1 MKITSIDIQAINSP
15 DAITLS
21 FRDPK
26 SINPYN
32 IKSIL
37 GLDADSIVPQYY
49 GSPGGSTYY
58 SLALDKRVITMQIG
72 LNPSFSNGKSYSQLR
87 DEFYKKIYSSR
98 YGKLKLIFKEGNS
111 AVATISGFISKFEAP
126 LFDQVPQL
134 NLTIECNEP
143 MLKAVEPVTIYTPDL
158 NPYNTLI
165 SDNKSTSPH
174 GFSFKM
180 QISSAV
186 SLPSLTIIDP
196 TDTWFFSMAPTG
208 GFINQ
213 DILHFSSD
221 YFKELYIERAGVGII
236 YLADAIV
243 TGSVWPLIFPGDN
256 TFNFTHSE
264 NLLWLY
270 LSYLPTYW
278 GV

>member
-37 GLDADSIVPQYY
+37 GLDAESIVPQYY

-58 SLALDKRVITMQIG
+58 SLSLDKRVITMQVG
-72 LNPSFSNGKSYSQLR
+72 LNPTFADGKSYSQLR

-98 YGKLKLIFKEGNS
+98 YGKLQLIFKEGS
-111 AVATISGFISKFEAP
+111 SEVATISGFISKFEAP
-126 LFDQVPQL
+126 LFDQLPEL
-134 NLTIECNEP
+134 KLTIECDEP
-143 MLKAVEPVTIYTPDL
+143 MLKALEPVTIYSPTLDPS
-158 NPYNTLI
+158 NTVL
-165 SDNKSTSPH
+165 SDNKSTAPH
-174 GFSFKM
+174 GFSFEM
-180 QISSAV
+180 QISSAG

-196 TDTWFFSMAPTG
+196 KDTWFFSIAPTG

-221 YFKELYIERAGVGII
+221 YSKELYIERYGIGII
-236 YLADAIV
+236 YLADAVV

-256 TFNFTHSE
+256 TFNFSHSE
-264 NLLWLY
+264 DLLWLSV
-270 LSYLPTYW
+270 SYLPTYW